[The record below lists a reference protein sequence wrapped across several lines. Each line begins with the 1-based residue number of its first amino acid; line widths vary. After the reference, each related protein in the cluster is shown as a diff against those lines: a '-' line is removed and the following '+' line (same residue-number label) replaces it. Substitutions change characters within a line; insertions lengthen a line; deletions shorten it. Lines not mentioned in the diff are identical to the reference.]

1 MSRGMTTTVTD
12 IAPLPISKQSSSNIV
27 VRLDEQLRH
36 LTDTILPLYPY
47 LLSVPSDVP
56 YRHSSRF
63 VNTWYEGT
71 PFDKEEEQLQYLSF
85 LPHQGE
91 HESLL
96 RVEGGWSD
104 DHGNPVEEDEELSP
118 KALPTSGRHTPA

>member
-1 MSRGMTTTVTD
+1 MTTIPTVTD
-12 IAPLPISKQSSSNIV
+12 IAALPKSKVSRPDIV
-27 VRLDEQLRH
+27 AELDEQLQH
-36 LTDTILPLYPY
+36 LSDTTLPPYPY

-71 PFDKEEEQLQYLSF
+71 PFDRPEEQLQYLSF

-96 RVEGGWSD
+96 KVEGGWAD
-104 DHGNPVEEDEELSP
+104 DQGNPIDEEELSP
-118 KALPTSGRHTPA
+118 TALPTSGRHTPS